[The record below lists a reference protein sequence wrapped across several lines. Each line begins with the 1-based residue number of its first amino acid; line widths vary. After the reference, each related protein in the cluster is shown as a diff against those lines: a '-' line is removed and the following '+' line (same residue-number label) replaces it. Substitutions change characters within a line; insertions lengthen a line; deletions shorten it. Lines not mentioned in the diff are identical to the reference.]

1 MFMNK
6 NVNKRK
12 GLKLIDL
19 IGRFSEFGVFF
30 AGLALMLMMFIG
42 AADVIMDKLF
52 NRPIPGTLEF
62 SESLLVMSFFMAIG
76 FTQLRRGHIAV
87 ELFKSRVK
95 GAKKEFLD
103 LISYFLLLV
112 FFFLLTFQGWKF
124 ALQSLRIL
132 EFQSGLYNFPVY
144 PAKLMAAFGLS
155 IMTLQCFADLL
166 NGIRKII
173 RGA

>member
-1 MFMNK
+1 MDK
-6 NVNKRK
+6 NMHKRK
-12 GLKLIDL
+12 GLQLTDIVGKVC
-19 IGRFSEFGVFF
+19 EFGVFL

-87 ELFKSRVK
+87 ELFTSRVT
-95 GAKKEFLD
+95 GAKKEVLD

-124 ALQSLRIL
+124 ALYSLRIL

-155 IMTLQCFADLL
+155 IMTLQCLADLL

-173 RGA
+173 RRA

>member
-1 MFMNK
+1 MSKNK
-6 NVNKRK
+6 NMRK
-12 GLKLIDL
+12 GLQLIDL
-19 IGRFSEFGVFF
+19 IGRLSEFGVYL

-87 ELFKSRVK
+87 ELFTSRVK
-95 GAKKEFLD
+95 GTKKEFLD
-103 LISYFLLLV
+103 LISYLLLLV
-112 FFFLLTFQGWKF
+112 FFFLITFQGWKF
-124 ALQSLRIL
+124 ALYSLKIL
-132 EFQSGLYNFPVY
+132 EFQAGLINFPVY
-144 PAKLMAAFGLS
+144 PAKLIAAFGLS
-155 IMTLQCFADLL
+155 IMTLQCFADLV

-173 RGA
+173 RRG